1 MVREHVDVSRTAFK
15 EATSVTN
22 EYNVQNE
29 TAAAIMERA
38 NNMWNNLFVNTDGV
52 ENVKGMAQSWYD
64 LSKAITTNSVVMASA
79 KMTLEMLRLAIQGI
93 IALLPILLTLL
104 MTNGLMRAF
113 SVLGPMVVSF
123 ARTFVSNFTLIR
135 AALEGS
141 TMAAGRLTIAWRT
154 MTLAMK
160 ANVIMLAVSVVA

>member
-1 MVREHVDVSRTAFK
+1 M
-15 EATSVTN
+15 
-22 EYNVQNE
+22 
-29 TAAAIMERA
+29 I
-38 NNMWNNLFVNTDGV
+38 
-52 ENVKGMAQSWYD
+52 
-64 LSKAITTNSVVMASA
+64 ASA

-104 MTNGLMRAF
+104 MTNGLVRAF

-123 ARTFVSNFTLIR
+123 ARTFVANFTLIR

-160 ANVIMLAVSVVA
+160 ANVIMLAVSVVAELLMVNFHIVHGVVVLKLL